1 MDTRE
6 NVKREVMQRLDRMGI
21 PYHALEHPPI
31 LTVAEGKL
39 IALRQGALC
48 CKSLLLKSKR
58 ACYLLLLPADKK
70 LQSKNLAGQ
79 IGSGH
84 LSFASDED
92 LSMLLN
98 TFSGAVS
105 VLGLLYDQ
113 DRRVELLID
122 RDVIDAP
129 YIDCHPCTNDCSL
142 KIATR
147 DLLER
152 FLPGLG
158 RTWKTVDL

>member
-1 MDTRE
+1 MLTRE
-6 NVKREVMQRLDRMGI
+6 NVKHEIMRRLDQMGI

-31 LTVAEGKL
+31 LTVAQGKL
-39 IALRQGALC
+39 IARQQDALC

-58 ACYLLLLPADKK
+58 ARYLLLLPADKK
-70 LQSKNLAGQ
+70 LQSKDLAGQ

-92 LSMLLN
+92 LAALLN

-113 DRRVELLID
+113 ERKVELLID
-122 RDVIDAP
+122 RDVLSAP

-152 FLPGLG
+152 FLPELG
-158 RTWKTVDL
+158 REWKTVDL

>member
-1 MDTRE
+1 
-6 NVKREVMQRLDRMGI
+6 
-21 PYHALEHPPI
+21 
-31 LTVAEGKL
+31 
-39 IALRQGALC
+39 
-48 CKSLLLKSKR
+48 
-58 ACYLLLLPADKK
+58 
-70 LQSKNLAGQ
+70 
-79 IGSGH
+79 
-84 LSFASDED
+84 
-92 LSMLLN
+92 MLLN

-142 KIATR
+142 KLATR

-152 FLPGLG
+152 FLTGLG
-158 RTWKTVDL
+158 RTWTTVGL